1 MLSKKYFGIIV
12 GILAFVVI
20 LFLPTPTGMSDEAKG
35 AAAVVVLMSIWWITE
50 AIPVYVT
57 AFIPLVLYPPM
68 RILSPADTAANY
80 GHSYAL
86 MFLAVFFLAKAI
98 ETQNLHKRIALSIIN
113 IFGNSRQKIILSMMI
128 ATAVVSMWIANVT
141 TALMMLPIGLSI
153 LAKDDEVEGAP
164 KNLFAPGLMLAI
176 AYSASIGGLATL
188 IGSPTNMIFVGIYEK
203 MFPKA
208 PPINFFV
215 WLKIGIPI
223 LIILIPAF
231 WYFIIRYFKIQGNLS
246 KNLTIIKE
254 ELAALGKMSSGE
266 KRVLYVAAITV
277 FGWVFKDDLILGQIV
292 IPGWTGLFGIT
303 GNVHDGTIAM
313 ASAILL
319 FMIPANKER
328 RLINWKEASQ
338 IPWGVVMIVG
348 GGYAV
353 AEGFVSTGLAD
364 WLGSQLS
371 FINGYP
377 FFIILVIV
385 MVFVIFFTEFN
396 SNTASA
402 NILLPVLASTAI
414 AASINPLL
422 LMIPA
427 TVACSCAFMMPAATG
442 PNTVV
447 FASERVS
454 VAQMVKCGFWLNII
468 TLVLLTIILYFI
480 IIPWLDLEMTL
491 PLWVK

>member
-1 MLSKKYFGIIV
+1 
-12 GILAFVVI
+12 
-20 LFLPTPTGMSDEAKG
+20 MSVEAKG
-35 AAAVVVLMSIWWITE
+35 AAAVVVLMSVWWVTE

-57 AFIPLVLYPPM
+57 AFVPLVLYPPM

-113 IFGNSRQKIILSMMI
+113 IFGNSRQKIVLSMMI

-153 LAKDDEVEGAP
+153 LAKDDEVEGAQ

-176 AYSASIGGLATL
+176 AYSASIGGLVTL

-208 PPINFFV
+208 PPINFFI
-215 WLKIGIPI
+215 WLKIGVPI
-223 LIILIPAF
+223 LIILIPVF
-231 WYFIIRYFKIQGNLS
+231 WYFIIRYFKIEGNLS
-246 KNLTIIKE
+246 NNLTIIKE
-254 ELAALGKMSSGE
+254 ELDALGKMSSGE

-292 IPGWTGLFGIT
+292 IPGWTGIFGIT

-377 FFIILVIV
+377 FFMILVIV
-385 MVFVIFFTEFN
+385 ISFVLFFTEFN

-427 TVACSCAFMMPAATG
+427 TIACSCAFMMPAATG

-480 IIPWLDLEMTL
+480 IIPWLDLEMAL
-491 PLWVK
+491 PLWAK